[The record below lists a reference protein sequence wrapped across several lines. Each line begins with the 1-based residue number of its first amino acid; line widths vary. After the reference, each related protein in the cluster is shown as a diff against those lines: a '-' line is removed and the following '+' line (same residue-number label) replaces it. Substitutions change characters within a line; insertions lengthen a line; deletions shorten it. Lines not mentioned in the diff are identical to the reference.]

1 VASDI
6 MGRRQIMQQRLDR
19 VRDLE
24 LAIREQVQIIA
35 QSAGMTVEE
44 LDFDGSFRASLAS
57 LASLAARRPTF
68 DVVLA
73 LPTAPAGVRIQ
84 QLHNR
89 VEVQVI
95 THEDGPY
102 RSSLPTPVGETPLT
116 MAQSAAMTHQ
126 AAAQSPL
133 SRPVV
138 SGPQNPAPTASQAQA
153 TLPGPLSP
161 PAPPSARSPEPIEE
175 EGLVV
180 SDLAALLWEGFGEPH
195 HDERV

>member
-1 VASDI
+1 

-102 RSSLPTPVGETPLT
+102 RSALPTPAGEPLAMT
-116 MAQSAAMTHQ
+116 QPSGMTHQ
-126 AAAQSPL
+126 AAAQAPL

-138 SGPQNPAPTASQAQA
+138 SRPPNGAPAAPVMPQAAQA
-153 TLPGPLSP
+153 TV
-161 PAPPSARSPEPIEE
+161 PAPASARSPEPVEVEE
-175 EGLVV
+175 ELVV

>member
-1 VASDI
+1 MASDI

-95 THEDGPY
+95 THQDGPY
-102 RSSLPTPVGETPLT
+102 RSALPTPDVEPLT
-116 MAQSAAMTHQ
+116 MTQPTGMTHQ

-138 SGPQNPAPTASQAQA
+138 SRPPNVPQAAQPAQA
-153 TLPGPLSP
+153 TL
-161 PAPPSARSPEPIEE
+161 PAPPSARSPEPAEE
-175 EGLVV
+175 EELVV
-180 SDLAALLWEGFGEPH
+180 SDLAALLWEGLGEPH
-195 HDERV
+195 HDEHV